1 MLFFFPHAHH
11 SDNKNND
18 FLWFR
23 WYFGFY
29 RNGFF
34 VVFCIRCLRVSF
46 ANESETIL
54 AARERKRERDKRM
67 ISLCRSFVVSVVWS
81 EMLVLD
87 AVVTDRVCECLFFLF
102 LRSSILINNIPWIF
116 CSDSICLCV
125 YLNALSHSI
134 CW

>member
-1 MLFFFPHAHH
+1 MLFFSHMRITATTKTTIFYDFGGTSA
-11 SDNKNND
+11 SIATV
-18 FLWFR
+18 FLWCFV
-23 WYFGFY
+23 
-29 RNGFF
+29 F
-34 VVFCIRCLRVSF
+34 VVCVCPLQMNRKQFSRP
-46 ANESETIL
+46 
-54 AARERKRERDKRM
+54 ARGRERERDKRM

-134 CW
+134 C